1 MLIGNTGMIRAGLL
15 AGAILAVPA
24 LSGTGAAAGAGG
36 NFDIAGTF
44 SGEHG
49 TAAHPSG
56 TVSGHYDAGTGKLTY
71 DISYSGLSGPVIAA
85 HFHGPAG
92 LASEAG
98 VMLPIAAPYASP
110 IDETVV
116 LTPVQAREIR
126 TGKVYVNLH
135 TAASPGGEA
144 RAQLS
149 AHAASSN

>member
-1 MLIGNTGMIRAGLL
+1 MLIDTIGIIRASLL

-24 LSGTGAAAGAGG
+24 LSGTGSAAGAAG

-49 TAAHPSG
+49 AAAHPSG
-56 TVSGHYDAGTGKLTY
+56 TVSGHYDGGTGKLTY
-71 DISYSGLSGPVIAA
+71 DISYSGLSGPVMAA

-92 LASEAG
+92 PAGEAG

-116 LTPVQAREIR
+116 LTPMQAHEIR
-126 TGKVYVNLH
+126 MGKVYVNLH
-135 TAASPGGEA
+135 TAASPSGEA

-149 AHAASSN
+149 AHAAASN